1 MEQNELLLKK
11 LQSIPEYQEF
21 QKERKIYALRAAL
34 FSIFLFCAVVS
45 DIIRS
50 VTHGISVRF
59 DAMAMV
65 IVLVCLVVSIG
76 LVFISFAQK
85 PVFVTNGVIKEV
97 QRVAYRSYKANWY
110 LVSDDTNQEY
120 WGTSP
125 LFLFH
130 NGNENKSYAIG
141 NRVLCFSM
149 GGEKWIILE

>member
-1 MEQNELLLKK
+1 MEQNKLLLKK
-11 LQSIPEYQEF
+11 LQANPDYRKF
-21 QKERKIYALRAAL
+21 QNERKIDALGVLL
-34 FSIFLFCAVVS
+34 FSIFFFCAVVS

-59 DAMAMV
+59 DAVAMV
-65 IVLVCLVVSIG
+65 IVLICLVVSIG

-97 QRVAYRSYKANWY
+97 QRVAYRFYKANWY

-125 LFLFH
+125 SFLFH
-130 NGNENKSYAIG
+130 NSNGNKNYAIG
-141 NRVLCFSM
+141 EKVLCFSM
-149 GGEKWIILE
+149 GGEKWIISE